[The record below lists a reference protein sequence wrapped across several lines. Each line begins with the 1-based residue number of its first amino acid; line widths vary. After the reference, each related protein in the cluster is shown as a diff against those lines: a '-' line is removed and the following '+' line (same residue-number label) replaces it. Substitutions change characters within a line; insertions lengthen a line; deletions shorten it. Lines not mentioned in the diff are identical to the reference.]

1 MADIKKNEKYRK
13 KEKPDTEIL
22 TIGRMPPQNVEAEMA
37 VLGAML
43 LDKDAIIEAEDVLTM
58 KTFIANKTLSSSR
71 RFCAYPMQERVRI
84 F

>member
-22 TIGRMPPQNVEAEMA
+22 TLGRMPPQNVEAEMA

-43 LDKDAIIEAEDVLTM
+43 LDKDAIIEAEDVLSLIHISEPT
-58 KTFIANKTLSSSR
+58 R
-71 RFCAYPMQERVRI
+71 PY
-84 F
+84 